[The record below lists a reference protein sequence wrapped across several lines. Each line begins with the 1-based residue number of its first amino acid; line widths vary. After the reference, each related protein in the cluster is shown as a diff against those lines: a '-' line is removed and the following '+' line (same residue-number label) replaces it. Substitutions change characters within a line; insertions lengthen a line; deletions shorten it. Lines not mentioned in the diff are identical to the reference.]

1 MKVDRQANR
10 LQVFFDE
17 KPDREICSA
26 VPHGGLRWA
35 PSVGAWQRQLN
46 NNSIWAAKHMDCL
59 RPLSAEQPAQAP
71 KQAEPVSVLDNSC
84 VSSPT
89 PGSIAAQYYNL
100 LHACYPMPEDED
112 LRTGQI
118 EQITQYL
125 QKEGKTAAHQLAL
138 AAAGMG
144 AAFSDNDAVQ
154 VLASALMAELGKYNE
169 PGQDDVRRQ
178 KPRLEKSQER

>member
-1 MKVDRQANR
+1 MWASWPCGESRPMSSSAAHGCPSQR
-10 LQVFFDE
+10 LLSEEQDSGRLPASV
-17 KPDREICSA
+17 PGADREIESGDG
-26 VPHGGLRWA
+26 PEL
-35 PSVGAWQRQLN
+35 VG
-46 NNSIWAAKHMDCL
+46 
-59 RPLSAEQPAQAP
+59 
-71 KQAEPVSVLDNSC
+71 PVSVLDNSC

-125 QKEGKTAAHQLAL
+125 QKEGKPAAHQLAL

-154 VLASALMAELGKYNE
+154 ILASALMAELGKYNE
-169 PGQDDVRRQ
+169 PSQDNVRRQ